1 MEKLLNLKKASQYL
15 NVHKD
20 TLRRW
25 DREGKLTPLKTP
37 GGHRR
42 YKLSDLDKFMQR

>member
-1 MEKLLNLKKASQYL
+1 MECLLNLNDASQYL
-15 NVHKD
+15 NVHKE

-25 DREGKLTPLKTP
+25 DREGKLKPLKTP

-42 YKLSDLDKFMQR
+42 YKLTDLEAFIQG